1 MTKDYMTDYQSTTE
15 RLVIDFIDVIG
26 QLRLDL
32 KTADEL
38 CPRVI
43 L

>member
-1 MTKDYMTDYQSTTE
+1 MTDYQSTTE